1 MKKVSCDSRN
11 DVTPVNI
18 SELGG
23 GELIGKGDTV
33 TYKNK
38 KYLVFQ
44 VLGSHAI
51 LKGIDDKN
59 DTFIIK
65 VLA

>member
-1 MKKVSCDSRN
+1 MN
-11 DVTPVNI
+11 DAIPVNI
-18 SELGG
+18 SELTDS
-23 GELIGKGDTV
+23 IYIAKGDTV

-51 LKGIDDKN
+51 LKGIEDKN
-59 DTFIIK
+59 DKFIIK
-65 VLA
+65 VI